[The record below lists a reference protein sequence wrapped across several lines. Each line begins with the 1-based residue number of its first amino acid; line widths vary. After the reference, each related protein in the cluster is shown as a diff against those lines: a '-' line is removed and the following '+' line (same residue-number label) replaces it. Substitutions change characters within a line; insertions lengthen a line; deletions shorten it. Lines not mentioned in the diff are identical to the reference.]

1 MQCVLKDKI
10 LTLMDLPVVNHPDYV
25 AKINDDNK
33 FPIQKFGA
41 LAEHLL
47 KTGVVKKFHI
57 PEECST
63 ETMKTS
69 HSLEYINHIRNKTL
83 DIKLQKKIGFPINDS
98 VVRRS
103 FVATGGTVLA
113 SKLALDSKL
122 ACNTAGGSH
131 HATFDFGA
139 GYCVFND
146 VAVAANYLK
155 DKGYARKI
163 LILDLDVH
171 QGNGNSEIFEKDKDV
186 LTFSMHC
193 ASNYPAKKSKSDVDV
208 ELKDH
213 MEDDEYLAVLKDN
226 LKKLNQNK
234 YDFIFYVAGVDI
246 HYEDRLGKLKITD
259 EGINTRDQ
267 IVIENFYSKN
277 TPLCG
282 VLGGGYN
289 KSFDKLIELHSMLH
303 KNCAKII

>member
-1 MQCVLKDKI
+1 ME
-10 LTLMDLPVVNHPDYV
+10 LPVVNHPDYV
-25 AKINDDNK
+25 AEINDDNK
-33 FPIQKFGA
+33 FPIQKFSA

-47 KTGVVKKFHI
+47 KVGVVKNFYI
-57 PEECST
+57 PKECST
-63 ETMKTS
+63 ETLKTS

-131 HATFDFGA
+131 HATFDYGA
-139 GYCVFND
+139 GFCVFND
-146 VAVAANYLK
+146 VAVSANYLRN
-155 DKGYARKI
+155 KGYVKKI

-171 QGNGNSEIFEKDKDV
+171 QGNGNSKIFHNDKNI

-193 ASNYPAKKSKSDVDV
+193 GSNYPAKKSKSDIDV
-208 ELKDH
+208 ELRDN
-213 MEDDEYLAVLKDN
+213 MEDNEYLNILNTN
-226 LKKLNQNK
+226 LNKLNQNT
-234 YDFIFYVAGVDI
+234 YDFVFYVAGVDI
-246 HYEDRLGKLKITD
+246 HHEDRLGKLKITD
-259 EGINTRDQ
+259 EGVNKRDQ

-277 TPLCG
+277 IPLCG

-303 KNCAKII
+303 KNCAEII